1 MKSTTQNKKKTK
13 IDTIRNI
20 DKQKMRVNAAVIAVI
35 VMKNLQKKK
44 LL

>member
-1 MKSTTQNKKKTK
+1 MKSTTQSKKKTR
-13 IDTIRNI
+13 IDTIRNV

>member
-1 MKSTTQNKKKTK
+1 MKSTTQSKKIMK
-13 IDTIRNI
+13 IDTIRNV
-20 DKQKMRVNAAVIAVI
+20 DKQKMRVNVVVIAVI